1 MEVGKKPL
9 VGMNLLELKN
19 VAKELGMPAFTGGQ
33 MAKWLYTQ
41 HVTSIDEM
49 TNISKDNREK
59 LKENYTIGCKKH
71 IDAQYSKDGT
81 IKYLFPTDN
90 GKFVESVY
98 IPDENRATLCVSS
111 QVGCKMNCLFC
122 QTGKQGF
129 EGNLTTADI
138 LNQIYSL
145 PEREKLTNIVFM
157 GQGEPMDNY
166 DNVLKTTQLLTAD
179 YAYAWS
185 PKRITVSSIGIK
197 SKLKRFLEES
207 DCHVAISMH
216 NPIPEERIE
225 VMPSEKAMS
234 ITEIVEMLRNYD
246 FSHQRRLS
254 FEYIV
259 FKGKND
265 SVDHAKAIIKL
276 VEGLEC
282 RFNLIR
288 FHTIPNVP
296 LQGVDNKKME
306 EFRNYLT
313 AHGVFTTIRASRG
326 QDIFAAC
333 GLLSTA
339 KRMPTNMRKLQW
351 LCYLVLFLTLM
362 ACNENSLK
370 PTSYGKPYEV
380 LIVGD
385 RKNSISNVLSSPM
398 NGLPQAEPTFDVI
411 KSAADTLNGDEKL
424 LSNIVIIKIGKQ
436 YKTTELSSQQDVYA
450 RQQIVVTITSPTE
463 KAYMGF
469 VKQQGEKLRNY
480 FIKAELKR
488 AQNELVK
495 HSNKE
500 AEAKIQQMFGI
511 KVKIPPD
518 MTASK
523 VGKDFLWLSN
533 NSPSSMQNMCF
544 YTIHATN
551 FRQQCDSVMRKNIQG
566 ERKGMY
572 MRTAAI
578 TETTQNKGKSVTI
591 RGLWEMKDDAMGGP
605 FIAYWKENGGTIIV
619 SEAFIYAPGRKT

>member
-197 SKLKRFLEES
+197 SKLKRFLEKS

-296 LQGVDNKKME
+296 LQGVDDKKME

-339 KRMPTNMRKLQW
+339 K
-351 LCYLVLFLTLM
+351 
-362 ACNENSLK
+362 
-370 PTSYGKPYEV
+370 
-380 LIVGD
+380 
-385 RKNSISNVLSSPM
+385 KNAN
-398 NGLPQAEPTFDVI
+398 
-411 KSAADTLNGDEKL
+411 
-424 LSNIVIIKIGKQ
+424 
-436 YKTTELSSQQDVYA
+436 
-450 RQQIVVTITSPTE
+450 
-463 KAYMGF
+463 
-469 VKQQGEKLRNY
+469 
-480 FIKAELKR
+480 
-488 AQNELVK
+488 K
-495 HSNKE
+495 H
-500 AEAKIQQMFGI
+500 A
-511 KVKIPPD
+511 
-518 MTASK
+518 
-523 VGKDFLWLSN
+523 
-533 NSPSSMQNMCF
+533 
-544 YTIHATN
+544 
-551 FRQQCDSVMRKNIQG
+551 
-566 ERKGMY
+566 
-572 MRTAAI
+572 
-578 TETTQNKGKSVTI
+578 
-591 RGLWEMKDDAMGGP
+591 
-605 FIAYWKENGGTIIV
+605 
-619 SEAFIYAPGRKT
+619 

>member
-1 MEVGKKPL
+1 
-9 VGMNLLELKN
+9 
-19 VAKELGMPAFTGGQ
+19 
-33 MAKWLYTQ
+33 
-41 HVTSIDEM
+41 
-49 TNISKDNREK
+49 
-59 LKENYTIGCKKH
+59 
-71 IDAQYSKDGT
+71 
-81 IKYLFPTDN
+81 
-90 GKFVESVY
+90 
-98 IPDENRATLCVSS
+98 
-111 QVGCKMNCLFC
+111 MNCLFC

-276 VEGLEC
+276 VEGMEC

-296 LQGVDNKKME
+296 LQGVDDKKME

-339 KRMPTNMRKLQW
+339 K
-351 LCYLVLFLTLM
+351 
-362 ACNENSLK
+362 
-370 PTSYGKPYEV
+370 
-380 LIVGD
+380 
-385 RKNSISNVLSSPM
+385 KNAN
-398 NGLPQAEPTFDVI
+398 
-411 KSAADTLNGDEKL
+411 
-424 LSNIVIIKIGKQ
+424 
-436 YKTTELSSQQDVYA
+436 
-450 RQQIVVTITSPTE
+450 
-463 KAYMGF
+463 
-469 VKQQGEKLRNY
+469 
-480 FIKAELKR
+480 
-488 AQNELVK
+488 K
-495 HSNKE
+495 H
-500 AEAKIQQMFGI
+500 A
-511 KVKIPPD
+511 
-518 MTASK
+518 
-523 VGKDFLWLSN
+523 
-533 NSPSSMQNMCF
+533 
-544 YTIHATN
+544 
-551 FRQQCDSVMRKNIQG
+551 
-566 ERKGMY
+566 
-572 MRTAAI
+572 
-578 TETTQNKGKSVTI
+578 
-591 RGLWEMKDDAMGGP
+591 
-605 FIAYWKENGGTIIV
+605 
-619 SEAFIYAPGRKT
+619 